1 MKRPTNLTRLLAAP
15 AALAL
20 FGLLWAAVGTAGA
33 EPESAVA
40 PIQLAANPC
49 NPCGANPC
57 AANPCAK
64 ANPCAAA
71 NPCVASNPCGA
82 NARSASNPCGANPC
96 AANPCGAGGGVQAK
110 RFQQPADVKLAA
122 PSARLIARGEELW
135 KDPSI
140 GKSGLACATCHVD
153 RYAQMNPSFAGPY
166 PHAVAMPKQMSGVAE
181 VNAAEMVNFCMLTP
195 MASEPLAWDS
205 EELAALAAWV
215 EHIRPGYVPGAS
227 ATSANPCGATNP
239 CGSNP
244 CGATNPRGANP
255 CAANPC
261 GANPCSGRSVANPC
275 AAGNPCGG

>member
-1 MKRPTNLTRLLAAP
+1 MKRLTNLTRALAAP

-33 EPESAVA
+33 EPKSAGA

-64 ANPCAAA
+64 ANPCAA
-71 NPCVASNPCGA
+71 NPCG
-82 NARSASNPCGANPC
+82 SNPC
-96 AANPCGAGGGVQAK
+96 AASNPCGAGGGVQAK

-153 RYAQMNPSFAGPY
+153 RYAQMNASFAGPY
-166 PHAVAMPKQMSGVAE
+166 PHAVAMPKQMAGVAQ

-215 EHIRPGYVPGAS
+215 EHIRPGYVRGAS
-227 ATSANPCGATNP
+227 ATTANPCNP
-239 CGSNP
+239 CG
-244 CGATNPRGANP
+244 
-255 CAANPC
+255 AANPC
-261 GANPCSGRSVANPC
+261 GANPCAAANPCGANPC
-275 AAGNPCGG
+275 AARNPCGG